1 MKNTIAGINLADC
14 GILMVAVPLGQFEA
28 GISYYGQTKQHALLA
43 YTFGIRQLVVCCNKL
58 DYLKVKY
65 SEGRYIEVKDE
76 MLRILKKIGYDPNK
90 ITFVPI
96 SAWEGDN
103 LTNPSEKMPW
113 YNGPTFL

>member
-1 MKNTIAGINLADC
+1 
-14 GILMVAVPLGQFEA
+14 
-28 GISYYGQTKQHALLA
+28 
-43 YTFGIRQLVVCCNKL
+43 
-58 DYLKVKY
+58 
-65 SEGRYIEVKDE
+65 